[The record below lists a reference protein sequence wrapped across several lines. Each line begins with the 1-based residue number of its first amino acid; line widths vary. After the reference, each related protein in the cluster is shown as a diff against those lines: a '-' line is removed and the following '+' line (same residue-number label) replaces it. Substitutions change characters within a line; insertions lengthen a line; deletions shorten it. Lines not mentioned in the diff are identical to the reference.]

1 MKRISTAAIL
11 GAALIA
17 IGALAL
23 INATGIAD
31 VGAVLM
37 WTPSFFIAFGVWK
50 MIARRFRGILGPS
63 IMVLVAALIQMNML
77 DIDSIISFPVI
88 LISAGVLLLV
98 GRHRLLG
105 GGRSGSD
112 GGASASSHQS
122 RAAHADEMEMDDSG
136 FLRVTAALGNSNRRV
151 SSESFRGGEVVA
163 FMGTSKLDMRDLAAP
178 SAPAAL
184 EVNCVMGAV
193 ELRIPP
199 DWSVAIDNTVVMGE
213 AKDDRPRILDAQSAA
228 TDLTITGAVVMG
240 NLKIED

>member
-1 MKRISTAAIL
+1 MKRISSAAII
-11 GAALIA
+11 GAALIS

-31 VGAVLM
+31 VGAVLT

-63 IMVLVAALIQMNML
+63 IMVLVAALVQMNML
-77 DIDSIISFPVI
+77 DVDWIISFPVI

-105 GGRSGSD
+105 GGRSGGD
-112 GGASASSHQS
+112 GGASS
-122 RAAHADEMEMDDSG
+122 RQTGAAHADEMEMDDSG

-213 AKDDRPRILDAQSAA
+213 AKDDRPRVLDAQSAA

>member
-1 MKRISTAAIL
+1 MKRISTAAII

-31 VGAVLM
+31 VDAVLM
-37 WTPSFFIAFGVWK
+37 WTPSLFIAFGVWK

-88 LISAGVLLLV
+88 IIAAGVLLLL

-105 GGRSGSD
+105 GGRSGSG
-112 GGASASSHQS
+112 GGASSPQTG
-122 RAAHADEMEMDDSG
+122 AAHADEMEMDDSG